1 MSAALALKAA
11 AGSPQI
17 DAVAAIDAYVAEQSR
32 LDLLRFITCGS
43 VDDGKSTLIGR
54 LLYESKLI
62 FDDQLEELEASSKKH
77 GTQGGAMDFAL
88 LVDGLAAE
96 REQGITID
104 VAYRFFNTDRRKF
117 IVADTPGHEQYT
129 RNMVTGAS
137 TADVAVIL
145 IDARYGVLTQTR
157 RHSLIASLVGVRHVV
172 LAINKMDLCNW
183 EQARFEEIVAS
194 YQAVGE
200 GLGFI
205 SITAIPMSAL
215 TGDNVVDRSTAMA
228 WYEGPTLLDYLETV
242 PVRETKSG
250 AAFRFPVQWV
260 NRPNLDFR
268 GFSGLIES
276 GTISVGDAIS
286 ITPSG
291 QRAHVARII
300 LGQQDL
306 ASASAGRSVT
316 ITLDREVDVSRGDLL
331 VGADAPVEAVDQV
344 VASLVWMDVST
355 GHVGRPYLLKIGTS
369 VVGATITAIA
379 HRLDVNSFDR
389 SPARALGVN
398 DVCEVTLTLDR
409 PVGIEPFATS
419 KGLGSFILIDRQ
431 SNATLAAGMVV
442 SASRRAAS
450 STVVPARID
459 RAARARLNGHLGKLL
474 WLTGTDAPALTA
486 LGGVLEARLYQKGYR
501 VWQLNQISQVGSDPA
516 AAAAMMVDAGLI
528 VIATLPELAPPPI
541 GADDL
546 VVVRVGL
553 PAAAGEGALL
563 LTHSELG
570 PDHLADQILAS
581 VSFALPDETLFYL

>member
-1 MSAALALKAA
+1 MSAALALKTA
-11 AGSPQI
+11 AGGPQL

-172 LAINKMDLCNW
+172 LAINKMDLCSW
-183 EQARFEEIVAS
+183 EQARFDEIVAS

-200 GLGFI
+200 GLGFA

-215 TGDNVVDRSTAMA
+215 TGDNVVVRSAAMA
-228 WYEGPTLLDYLETV
+228 WYKGPTLLDYLETV
-242 PVRETKSG
+242 PVTEAKSG
-250 AAFRFPVQWV
+250 ASFRFPVQWV

-291 QRAHVARII
+291 QRANVARII

-355 GHVGRPYLLKIGTS
+355 GHVGRSYLLKTGTS
-369 VVGATITAIA
+369 LVGATITAIA
-379 HRLDVNSFDR
+379 HRLDVNSFDK
-389 SPARALGVN
+389 SPARALAVN
-398 DVCEVTLTLDR
+398 DVSEVTLTLDR
-409 PVGIEPFATS
+409 PVGIESFATS

-431 SNATLAAGMVV
+431 SNATLAAGMVI
-442 SASRRAAS
+442 SASRRSAS
-450 STVVPARID
+450 SMAIPARID

-486 LGGVLEARLYQKGYR
+486 LGGVLEARLHQRGYR
-501 VWQLNQISQVGSDPA
+501 VWQLNQATQVGTDPA
-516 AAAAMMVDAGLI
+516 AAAAMMVDAGLV
-528 VIATLPELAPPPI
+528 VIAILPEVAPPSI

-546 VVVRVGL
+546 VVVSVGL
-553 PAAAGEGALL
+553 PAAANEGALL

-570 PDHLADQILAS
+570 PDHLANQILAS
-581 VSFALPDETLFYL
+581 VSFVLPDETLFYL